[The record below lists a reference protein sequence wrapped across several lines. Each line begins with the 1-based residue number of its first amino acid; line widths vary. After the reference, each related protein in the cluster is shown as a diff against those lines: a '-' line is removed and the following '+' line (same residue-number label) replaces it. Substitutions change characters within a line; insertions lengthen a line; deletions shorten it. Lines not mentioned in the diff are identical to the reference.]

1 MNAPIKNNNDQT
13 GNFRG
18 LSIAVGVLVL
28 LGCALLYTAKLPAS
42 QPTTPNAQI
51 QQEQVPQVAGEST
64 TVTTE
69 EEYVPPEDTSEPT
82 TAPTDTNQKSYTVT
96 SVSDGDTI
104 KVSVNGKIET
114 IRLIGVDT
122 PETKD
127 PRKPIQCF
135 GKQASDFTY
144 KSLYN
149 VSVRLDTDDSQQ
161 DRDKYGRLLRYVF
174 LPDGTLFNQL
184 LLSSGYA
191 YEYTYKIPYQY
202 QAQFKQAAVAAQT
215 NQIGLWNP
223 ATCGGKK

>member
-1 MNAPIKNNNDQT
+1 
-13 GNFRG
+13 
-18 LSIAVGVLVL
+18 VGVLLL
-28 LGCALLYTAKLPAS
+28 LGCALLYAAKLPAS

-51 QQEQVPQVAGEST
+51 QQEQAPQVAGEST

-69 EEYVPPEDTSEPT
+69 EEYVPPEDTTEPT
-82 TAPTDTNQKSYTVT
+82 TTPTDTNQKSYTVT

-114 IRLIGVDT
+114 VRLIGVDT

-149 VSVRLDTDDSQQ
+149 VSVRLETDSSQQ

-191 YEYTYKIPYQY
+191 YEYTYKTPYQY
-202 QAQFKQAAVAAQT
+202 QAQFKQAAAEAQT
-215 NQIGLWNP
+215 NKIGLWNP